1 MPTRTFYRIWCKT
14 CNEFELHTNKDEQ
27 YICNKCDTVYT
38 DILLGEI
45 PKEKRIEQRERYN
58 KKKQENFISIFDTFT
73 NYHNMFKEEIGITE
87 IMESDAGQ
95 KYIDDINKEK
105 YEQYKKEAE
114 EKKALQKQYSKLG
127 RNEKCFCGSG
137 VKFKKCCYEKIF
149 Y

>member
-27 YICNKCDTVYT
+27 YICEECGTVYT

-58 KKKQENFISIFDTFT
+58 KRKRKNFINIFDTFT
-73 NYHNMFKEEIGITE
+73 NYHNMFKEEIGRTE

-95 KYIDDINKEK
+95 KYIDDKNKEK

-137 VKFKKCCYEKIF
+137 IKFKKCCYAKIF
-149 Y
+149 